1 MSDYWQARADRRMKE
16 IHADI
21 ERRIAQIIGSYER
34 ALIEIDNQIERL
46 AFKGKIELE
55 DLEELLSVKV
65 SKEEVDAL
73 YAMLDYAKGKKAKRK
88 IKDEITKLA
97 YKARISRLEVLKA
110 NVNSRIALLTDQVEP
125 RIETSLTV
133 ASETMYNMSV
143 FDFQQQIGYAFA
155 FETPTDQMINEII
168 RSSWSGKNWSERLWD
183 NTDQLS
189 DDLIETMTTGFA
201 QGKSYRQMALDLK
214 ERLQTDEYKA
224 VRLIRTEASYVAN
237 QAKLLALSNSGVDEF
252 EYVAV
257 LDAKTSEIC
266 QDKDGSTVKLKD
278 AEIGVNLPP
287 VHPNCRSTFVARMS
301 DEFRKNL
308 KRSAANPVTGERE
321 SIPRDM
327 TYKEWKQTLYD
338 RYGVEKTDVAFKK
351 VKNLSRDNA
360 TFQKYGQV
368 VRNFPSTLG
377 EFQDM
382 KYTDVERWNQYK
394 REYTTIS
401 KLRNPAKHSPAFQ
414 DKLVETYY
422 KFRAGGMELVDH
434 AVLRFVGQK
443 TGRGKALFTMD
454 EVFSVWNEKPNF
466 YEVTEKLTKSIRY
479 YRNLAIISEDPT
491 NEVVTIIYREEAKKK
506 WLPK

>member
-1 MSDYWQARADRRMKE
+1 MSDYWQERADRRMKE

-21 ERRIAQIIGSYER
+21 ECRITQIIGSYER

-46 AFKGKIELE
+46 AYNSKIELE

-65 SKEEVDAL
+65 SKDEVDTL
-73 YAMLDYAKGKKAKRK
+73 YALLDSAKGKTAKRK
-88 IKDEITKLA
+88 IKEQITQLA

-110 NVNSRIALLTDQVEP
+110 NVNARIALLTDRVEP
-125 RIETSLTV
+125 RIDTGLKV
-133 ASETMYNMSV
+133 ASESMYNLSV

-201 QGKSYRQMALDLK
+201 QGKSYRLMTLDLK

-237 QAKLLALSNSGVDEF
+237 QTKLLVLSNSGVDEF

-266 QDKDGSTVKLKD
+266 QDKDGSIVKLKD
-278 AEIGVNLPP
+278 AEIGINLPP
-287 VHPNCRSTFVARMS
+287 LHPNCRSTFVAKLS

-308 KRSAANPVTGERE
+308 KRSAVNPVTGERE

-327 TYKEWKQTLYD
+327 TYKEWKQTLHD
-338 RYGVEKTDVAFKK
+338 RYGVERTDVAIKK
-351 VKNLSRDNA
+351 IKNLKKDNS

-382 KYTDVERWNQYK
+382 KYTDVERWNQFK
-394 REYTTIS
+394 REFETIKKIELNHPGWNNDFRKRVREVYYDFRQEGVELSDHSAQRYIERIANRNDPRYTKTTFLEVLKKPPTGRQFINDELRLVREYDGFKIVSVEETNVVITIS
-401 KLRNPAKHSPAFQ
+401 I
-414 DKLVETYY
+414 
-422 KFRAGGMELVDH
+422 
-434 AVLRFVGQK
+434 
-443 TGRGKALFTMD
+443 
-454 EVFSVWNEKPNF
+454 EK
-466 YEVTEKLTKSIRY
+466 R
-479 YRNLAIISEDPT
+479 
-491 NEVVTIIYREEAKKK
+491 KKK
-506 WLPK
+506 